1 MNCCRPSRRQALLW
15 GSLAAATPLV
25 AAGAASPAAAAAAG
39 AAAPASASDIL
50 VIDLEVATVTD
61 TSVVI
66 TWFTGSATA
75 VDQYGFPE
83 PVATDTELQLGLFD
97 PATQSVVP
105 GSMKTVLHDEQPT
118 PYHYAEVYGL
128 EPGTAYA
135 YVALSNGQT
144 AQQTSMQFPVGVGG
158 SLDYP
163 GLFTTLTTPPGSY
176 LFTLALSNDLH
187 MGEAESGI
195 IENNWPPFF
204 EQNPGLPPYPVVM
217 LEAMLGDLRRPDRG
231 ADRLIV
237 AGDLTSSA
245 ELSQATQVRQMLDG
259 WGTLER
265 DYFVSRG
272 NHDRSM
278 VGTAYDTCTAVPDTS
293 PQHYD
298 CWGDV
303 FPYQLQQLQTYD
315 VGGLRLIGL
324 DTTTLDN
331 AGGTMSSAQL
341 GALSDALAQDPDR
354 PTMLF
359 GHHPITYESAATTE
373 AGPAFDIDRPTAIA
387 LQQLYAQTPGV
398 FFHHSGHT
406 HRNKRTFL
414 LDDTQSPV
422 SSVEF
427 LEVGATKEYP
437 GGYSLLRL
445 YTGGYTVSY
454 YKNRADLARAWGQ
467 RSRHEYYTL
476 YPHYMLG
483 TIADRNHTVSVDLSG
498 LQPLSSR

>member
-1 MNCCRPSRRQALLW
+1 MW
-15 GSLAAATPLV
+15 GSLAT
-25 AAGAASPAAAAAAG
+25 AAAAAPLALTG
-39 AAAPASASDIL
+39 AAPASAASSDVL

-66 TWFTGSATA
+66 TWFTGSSTET
-75 VDQYGFPE
+75 DEYGFPA
-83 PVATDTELQLGLFD
+83 PVATDTVLQLGSADL
-97 PATQSVVP
+97 TTLTLVP
-105 GSMKTVLHDEQPT
+105 GTLTTVLDDPT
-118 PYHYAEVYGL
+118 PTAYHYAEVTGL
-128 EPGTAYA
+128 QPDTPYY
-135 YVALSNGQT
+135 YVAMSNGQT

-163 GLFTTLTTPPGSY
+163 GIFTTLATPPGSY

-187 MGEAESGI
+187 MGEGESGI
-195 IENNWPPFF
+195 IENGWPPYF
-204 EQNPGLPPYPVVM
+204 EQDPGLPGYPVVM
-217 LEAMLGDLRRPDRG
+217 LEAMLGDLRQPDRG

-245 ELSQATQVRQMLDG
+245 TLAQAQQVRQMLDG
-259 WGTLER
+259 WGTIQQ
-265 DYFVSRG
+265 DYFVARG

-278 VGTAYDTCTAVPDTS
+278 VGTSYAACTPVPDTS

-303 FPYQLQQLQTYD
+303 FPYPLQTLQSYE

-324 DTTTLDN
+324 DTTMLDL
-331 AGGTMSSAQL
+331 AGGTMSAGQL
-341 GALSDALAQDPDR
+341 HALADVLASDRER
-354 PTMLF
+354 PTLLF
-359 GHHPITYESAATTE
+359 GHHPVTYESAATTE

-387 LQQLYAQTPGV
+387 LQELYAWTPGV

-406 HRNKRTFL
+406 HRNKRTYL
-414 LDDTQSPV
+414 LDEAQAPIQ
-422 SSVEF
+422 SVEF

-454 YKNRADLARAWGQ
+454 YKNRTPLALAWGQ
-467 RSRHEYYTL
+467 RSRHEYYSL

-483 TIADRNHTVSVDLSG
+483 TIADRNHTVACDLSG
-498 LQPLSSR
+498 LRPLG

>member
-1 MNCCRPSRRQALLW
+1 MW
-15 GSLAAATPLV
+15 GSLAAAVTATPL
-25 AAGAASPAAAAAAG
+25 ALTGATRASAAS
-39 AAAPASASDIL
+39 SDVL
-50 VIDLEVATVTD
+50 VIDLEVTTVTD

-66 TWFTGSATA
+66 TWFTGSSTET
-75 VDQYGFPE
+75 DEYGFPA
-83 PVATDTELQLGLFD
+83 PVAADTVLQLGSADL
-97 PATQSVVP
+97 TTLTLVP
-105 GSMKTVLHDEQPT
+105 GTLTTVLDDATPT
-118 PYHYAEVYGL
+118 AYHYAEVTGL
-128 EPGTAYA
+128 QPGTPYY
-135 YVALSNGQT
+135 YVAMSDGQT

-163 GLFTTLTTPPGSY
+163 GIFTTLATPPGSY

-187 MGEAESGI
+187 MGEGESGI
-195 IENNWPPFF
+195 IENNWPPAF
-204 EQNPGLPPYPVVM
+204 EQDPGLPGYPVVM
-217 LEAMLGDLRRPDRG
+217 LQAMLGDLRQPDRG

-245 ELSQATQVRQMLDG
+245 ELSQAQQVRQMLDG
-259 WGTLER
+259 WGTIQQ
-265 DYFVSRG
+265 DYFVARG

-278 VGTAYDTCTAVPDTS
+278 VGSTYAACTPVPNTS

-298 CWGDV
+298 CWADV
-303 FPYQLQQLQTYD
+303 FPYPLQALQTYE

-324 DTTTLDN
+324 DTTMLDA
-331 AGGTMSSAQL
+331 AGGTMSAAQL
-341 GALSDALAQDPDR
+341 GALEDELRRNRDQ
-354 PTMLF
+354 PTLLF

-387 LQQLYAQTPGV
+387 LQRMYQRSPGV

-406 HRNKRTFL
+406 HRNKRTYL
-414 LDDTQSPV
+414 LDDSQSPIE
-422 SSVEF
+422 SVEF

-454 YKNRADLARAWGQ
+454 YKNRTALALAWEQ
-467 RSRHEYYTL
+467 RSRHEYYSL

-483 TIADRNHTVSVDLSG
+483 TIADRNHTVIRDLSG
-498 LQPLSSR
+498 LRSLA

>member
-1 MNCCRPSRRQALLW
+1 MDCCGPSRRQALLW
-15 GSLAAATPLV
+15 GSLAAAVPLAAAGSV
-25 AAGAASPAAAAAAG
+25 AAVAEATPAAAASG
-39 AAAPASASDIL
+39 GIL

-75 VDQYGFPE
+75 VDQYGFPQ
-83 PVATDTELQLGLFD
+83 PVPTNTELQLGLVD
-97 PATQSVVP
+97 LATLSIVP
-105 GSMKTVLHDEQPT
+105 GSLKTVLQDDTPT
-118 PYHYAEVYGL
+118 PYHYAEVSGL
-128 EPGTAYA
+128 EPNTTYA

-163 GLFTTLTTPPGSY
+163 GIFTTLTTPPGSY

-187 MGEAESGI
+187 MGETESGI
-195 IENNWPPFF
+195 IENNWPPYF
-204 EQNPGLPPYPVVM
+204 EQSPGLPPYTVVM
-217 LEAMLGDLRRPDRG
+217 LQAMLGDLRQPDRG
-231 ADRLIV
+231 ADQLLV

-245 ELSQATQVRQMLDG
+245 LLSQAQQVRQMLDG
-259 WGTLER
+259 WGTLEA
-265 DYFVSRG
+265 DYFVTRG

-278 VGTAYDTCTAVPDTS
+278 VGTDYDTCTAVPNTS

-303 FPYQLQQLQTYD
+303 FPYPLQQLQSYD
-315 VGGLRLIGL
+315 LGGLRLIGL
-324 DTTTLDN
+324 DTTMLDL
-331 AGGTMSSAQL
+331 AGGTMSSGQL
-341 GALSDALAQDPDR
+341 GALSDVLQQNPDQ
-354 PTMLF
+354 PTILF

-387 LQQLYAQTPGV
+387 LQQLYASTPGV

-414 LDDTQSPV
+414 LDDTQSPIQ
-422 SSVEF
+422 SVEF

-445 YTGGYTVSY
+445 YTGGYMVSY
-454 YKNRADLARAWGQ
+454 YKNRTPLALAWVQ
-467 RSRHEYYTL
+467 RSRHEYYSL

-483 TIADRNHTVSVDLSG
+483 TIADRNHTVNLDLSG
-498 LQPLSSR
+498 LQPLHR